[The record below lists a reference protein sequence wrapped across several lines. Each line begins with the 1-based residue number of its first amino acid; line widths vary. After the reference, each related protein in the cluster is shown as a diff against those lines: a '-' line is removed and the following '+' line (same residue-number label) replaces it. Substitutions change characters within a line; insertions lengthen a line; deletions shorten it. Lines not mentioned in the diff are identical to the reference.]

1 LAAEQDPLFDRLLKD
16 VASGDAKASGR
27 AAAELGILI
36 SPWFRGKE
44 ASAGFVQYTNIP
56 SLRRPVGRV
65 PNHPKAAATRAALQ
79 SGIVKL
85 IEQPPTPNEPLIEQA
100 LEALSETLAEVAN
113 DATMDWALEQF
124 AKGDDVPAY
133 KMNPLADLAIAY
145 VGIPPISPKPGFC
158 GNSTPAEFAH
168 FRKIQKERIA
178 DISTTFD
185 HYGYLFEVMESLVR
199 FGEPAIPL
207 LRAQQQAEVELEAKG
222 VWEVII
228 ATISGKE
235 DPSLVKSLFEGKDPH
250 LVLACEVVAAAG
262 SKAWLKEL
270 EELQTK
276 SGFDSSLA
284 GNAIAISYGIEGLP
298 SLEKAPS
305 LNNYRIQEL
314 QARKDGKLRPGLR
327 RYMLLFWE

>member
-1 LAAEQDPLFDRLLKD
+1 
-16 VASGDAKASGR
+16 
-27 AAAELGILI
+27 
-36 SPWFRGKE
+36 
-44 ASAGFVQYTNIP
+44 
-56 SLRRPVGRV
+56 
-65 PNHPKAAATRAALQ
+65 
-79 SGIVKL
+79 
-85 IEQPPTPNEPLIEQA
+85 
-100 LEALSETLAEVAN
+100 
-113 DATMDWALEQF
+113 
-124 AKGDDVPAY
+124 
-133 KMNPLADLAIAY
+133 
-145 VGIPPISPKPGFC
+145 
-158 GNSTPAEFAH
+158 
-168 FRKIQKERIA
+168 
-178 DISTTFD
+178 
-185 HYGYLFEVMESLVR
+185 MESLVR